1 MNNQL
6 SLGIHLPNFSLINHC
21 IETTLHNQRELS
33 CWVVKGDLHSDRK
46 IIFFIQSI
54 IRSWRNELNE
64 GKIMFL

>member
-21 IETTLHNQRELS
+21 IELS

-54 IRSWRNELNE
+54 IRSWRNKLNE